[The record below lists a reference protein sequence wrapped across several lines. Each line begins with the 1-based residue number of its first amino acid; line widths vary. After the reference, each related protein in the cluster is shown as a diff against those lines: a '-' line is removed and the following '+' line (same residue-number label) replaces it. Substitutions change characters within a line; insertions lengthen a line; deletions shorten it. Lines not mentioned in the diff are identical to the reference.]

1 MKQTVKLFLFFL
13 IFFLVYSCATYDTAQ
28 LNNSITYKTDL
39 LGTNVFLIGDA
50 GFIENGTPSEVLNA
64 LNEKIKEA
72 KKEDILLFLGDNIYP
87 KGMPDSK
94 SDVHR
99 KEAEESLLAQLNV
112 AKKFK
117 GKVIFIPGNH
127 DWYSGVDGLREEE
140 KMVDDALGKNSFL
153 PEKGCPLNSYK
164 VSKDIIIIAVDS
176 EWYITDWDK
185 HPKINDNCEIKTRI
199 KFFEEFK
206 SLVNKNQGKTIILA
220 IHHPVFSNGNHGGQ
234 YAFNQY
240 GLPILNIPINVIRRA
255 SGIVPSDL
263 NFPLYREL
271 SNKITTV
278 LQEYKEDVILVSGH
292 EHNLQYVVHKNIPQ
306 IISGSGSKVNSVRHF
321 KNDTTTFG
329 YAGLGYA
336 VLNIQANKQQVSF
349 FDAKNQLINSKIIR
363 SNSKVENT
371 KNTFIFPSTLTVKA
385 SIYTDNKASKNKK
398 EHHYKNLYLK
408 KFDFKVVNLDTLYGG
423 LTPIKLGGGNQSVS
437 LRLEDKDG
445 KEYVMR
451 RLRKSA
457 TQFIQVKAFQ
467 ENYMKD
473 QFENTAAQHFL
484 MDFYTTA
491 YPFAALVTGNLS
503 DIVGVYHSNSEI
515 FYVPKQAALQHY
527 NETIGD
533 DLFMFEERSTKDFKH
548 LTSFGSPDDIV
559 STDEV
564 MNSLMK
570 DEKYQINHSQY
581 IKTRL
586 FDMWLGDWDRHEDQ
600 YRWATFKND
609 DGTVLFSPI
618 PRDRDQAFPKFDG
631 FLTQAT
637 TTLIPALRLMQSF
650 SNDIKNV
657 KTFNQVIY
665 KTDMMLINQS
675 NLNEWIEEATFLE
688 QHLTDDAIEKAFA
701 NFPDEFNDENIENIK
716 LNLKKR
722 RNHIASWAK
731 EYYNILNK
739 NAIIVGTD
747 KDDNF
752 EITRLENGN
761 TRIKVIRNKKNK
773 SNNDI
778 VYEKIFSPEITK
790 EVWLYGLDDNDHF
803 VVNGSGKAAIKILI
817 IGGQNKDTYTIEN
830 PSKIHIYDYK
840 SKKSIFEGENVKRT
854 LTNDYDINN
863 FDHHKFKHNL
873 RQILPS
879 IGYNP
884 DEGLKIGTLTHFT
897 KFNFENNPF
906 SQKHSIGLKYFTATN
921 GFEASYKGEFV
932 HVIGHLNLGIETLY
946 TTPAFSQNF
955 FGFGNETINLEDDL
969 DIEYYRTR
977 LEQFQVK
984 LSLIKHGSVGSLWN
998 ISVPFQYIKPNDN
1011 DNRFVEQLF
1020 SSEELKA
1027 KKFMGIET
1035 VYSFVNNNNNTFSTL
1050 GIEFNLVA
1058 GWKTNLEQSKQNYG
1072 YLSPSLKLN
1081 YPIVKNEILT
1091 LSTLWKGT
1099 VISNSKYEFY
1109 QASSIGGKDGLRGY
1123 RNERF
1128 SGKSSYYQNTDLRLN
1143 LFKFNAGLVPAKFG
1157 MFSGYDY
1164 GRVWLENEDSSKWH
1178 SSVGG
1183 GIFVNGA
1190 GLFTLQTSY
1199 FSSDDGGR
1207 FMFGLGF
1214 GL

>member
-1 MKQTVKLFLFFL
+1 LFLFIL
-13 IFFLVYSCATYDTAQ
+13 TFFFAYSCATYDKVP
-28 LNNSITYKTDL
+28 LNNSITNKIEV
-39 LGTNVFLIGDA
+39 LGTNFFLIGDA
-50 GFIENGTPSEVLNA
+50 GFIEKGRPSEALNA

-72 KKEDILLFLGDNIYP
+72 KKEDVLLFLGDNIYP
-87 KGMPDSK
+87 KGMPSSK
-94 SDVHR
+94 SAINR

-112 AKKFK
+112 AQIFK
-117 GKVIFIPGNH
+117 GKVLFISGNH
-127 DWYSGVDGLREEE
+127 DWYSGVDGLREQQ
-140 KMVDDALGKNSFL
+140 KMVEKALGKKSFL
-153 PEKGCPLNSYK
+153 PKNGCPLNSFK
-164 VSKDIIIIAVDS
+164 VLNNIIIITVDS

-185 HPKINDNCEIKTRI
+185 HPKMNDNCEIKTRT
-199 KFFEEFK
+199 KFIEEFK

-220 IHHPVFSNGNHGGQ
+220 MHHPIFSNGNHGGQ

-240 GLPILNIPINVIRRA
+240 GLPILNIPINIIRRT

-271 SNKITTV
+271 SNKITTI
-278 LQEYKEDVILVSGH
+278 LQEYKENVIVVSGH
-292 EHNLQYVVHKNIPQ
+292 EHNLQYVVYKNIPQ
-306 IISGSGSKVNSVRHF
+306 IISGSGSKVNPVRHF
-321 KNDTTTFG
+321 KNDTTTFE
-329 YAGLGYA
+329 YASLGYA
-336 VLNIQANKQQVSF
+336 ILNIQTDKQQVSF
-349 FDAKNQLINSKIIR
+349 FNAKNQFINSRIIR
-363 SNSKVENT
+363 ANSKAANS
-371 KNTFIFPSTLTVKA
+371 KNTFKFPSTPTVKA
-385 SIYTDNKASKNKK
+385 AIYTNAKASKNKK
-398 EHHYKNLYLK
+398 EHHYKDLYLK
-408 KFDFKVVNLDTLYGG
+408 KFEYQVVNLDTLYGG

-437 LRLEDKDG
+437 LRLEDKVG

-473 QFENTAAQHFL
+473 QFKNTAAERFL
-484 MDFYTTA
+484 MDFYTTS

-515 FYVPKQAALQHY
+515 FYVPKQPALQHY
-527 NETIGD
+527 NAIIGN
-533 DLFMFEERSTKDFKH
+533 DLFLFEERSTKDFKH
-548 LTSFGSPDDIV
+548 LASFGNPDDIV

-564 MNSLMK
+564 MNHLMK
-570 DEKYQINHSQY
+570 DEKYQIDHSQY

-600 YRWATFKND
+600 YRWATFKNA
-609 DGTVLFSPI
+609 DGTITYAPI

-637 TTLIPALRLMQSF
+637 TNLIPALRLMQSF
-650 SNDIKNV
+650 GSNIKNV

-675 NLNEWIEEATFLE
+675 SLKEWIAEANFLE
-688 QHLTDDAIEKAFA
+688 QHLTDAEIEKAFA
-701 NFPDEFNDENIENIK
+701 NFPSQLKDENIESIK
-716 LNLKKR
+716 SNLKKR
-722 RNHIASWAK
+722 RSHIISWAK
-731 EYYNILNK
+731 EYFTILNK
-739 NAIIVGTD
+739 NAIIIGTN
-747 KDDNF
+747 KDDTF
-752 EITRLENGN
+752 EITRLENGD

-773 SNNDI
+773 SDNDI

-790 EVWLYGLDDNDHF
+790 EIWLYGLNDKDHF
-803 VVNGSGKAAIKILI
+803 IVNGLGKATIKILI

-830 PSKIHIYDYK
+830 SSKIKIYDYK
-840 SKKSIFEGENVKRT
+840 SNKSIFEGEYVKRT
-854 LTNDYDINN
+854 LTDDYDIHN
-863 FDHHKFKHNL
+863 FNHHKFKHHL

-884 DEGLKIGTLTHFT
+884 DDGLRIGTLAHFT
-897 KFNFENNPF
+897 KFGFENNPF
-906 SQKHSIGLKYFTATN
+906 SQKHSVGLKYFTATN
-921 GFEASYKGEFV
+921 GFEVSYKGEFSKI
-932 HVIGHLNLGIETLY
+932 IGNFNLGLETMY

-955 FGFGNETINLEDDL
+955 FGFGNETVNLEDDL

-984 LSLIKHGSVGSLWN
+984 LSLIKRGSIGSLWN

-1011 DNRFVEQLF
+1011 NNRFVEQLF
-1020 SSEELKA
+1020 SSEELNA
-1027 KKFMGIET
+1027 KKFIGIET
-1035 VYSFVNNNNNTFSTL
+1035 TYSFLNKNNHAFSTL
-1050 GIEFNLVA
+1050 GIEFNLAA
-1058 GWKTNLEQSKQNYG
+1058 GWTTNLEQSKQNYA
-1072 YLSPSLKLN
+1072 YVSPSLQLN
-1081 YPIVKNEILT
+1081 YPIIGNEILT
-1091 LSTLWKGT
+1091 LSTLWKGNI
-1099 VISNSKYEFY
+1099 ISNSKYEFY
-1109 QASSIGGKDGLRGY
+1109 QASNIGGKEGLRGF

-1143 LFKFNAGLVPAKFG
+1143 VFKFNAGLVPAKFG
-1157 MFSGYDY
+1157 VFGGYDY
-1164 GRVWLENEDSSKWH
+1164 GRVWLSNNNSNKWH

>member
-13 IFFLVYSCATYDTAQ
+13 TFFLVYSCATYDSPQ
-28 LNNSITYKTDL
+28 LNNSIPDKINV
-39 LGTNVFLIGDA
+39 LGTNIFLIGDA
-50 GFIENGTPSEVLNA
+50 GFIENEKPSEA
-64 LNEKIKEA
+64 LNNLSKKINEA
-72 KKEDILLFLGDNIYP
+72 KNEDVLLFLGDNIYP

-94 SDVHR
+94 SAVNR
-99 KEAEESLLAQLNV
+99 KEAEESLQAQLNV
-112 AKKFK
+112 AQKFK
-117 GKVIFIPGNH
+117 GKVLFIPGNH
-127 DWYSGVDGLREEE
+127 DWYSGVDGLRDEE

-153 PEKGCPLNSYK
+153 PEKGCPLESYE
-164 VSKDIIIIAVDS
+164 VSKDIIIITVDS
-176 EWYITDWDK
+176 EWYITNWDK
-185 HPKINDNCEIKTRI
+185 HPKINDNCEIKTRA
-199 KFFEEFK
+199 KFIEEFK

-220 IHHPVFSNGNHGGQ
+220 MHHPVFSNGNHGGK

-240 GLPILNIPINVIRRA
+240 GLPILNIPINIIRRA

-263 NFPLYREL
+263 NFLLYREL
-271 SNKITTV
+271 SNKITTI
-278 LQEYKEDVILVSGH
+278 LQEYKEDVIIVSGH
-292 EHNLQYVVHKNIPQ
+292 EHNLQYAVHKNIPQ
-306 IISGSGSKVNSVRHF
+306 IISGSGSKVNPVRHF
-321 KNDTTTFG
+321 ENDSTAFG

-336 VLNIQANKQQVSF
+336 VLNIQPQQQVYF
-349 FDAKNQLINSKIIR
+349 FNAKNQLINSKIIR
-363 SNSKVENT
+363 ANSKAENT
-371 KNTFIFPSTLTVKA
+371 KNKFVFPSTPTLKA
-385 SIYTDNKASKNKK
+385 SIYTNHKASINKK
-398 EHHYKNLYLK
+398 EHHYKDLYLK
-408 KFDFKVVNLDTLYGG
+408 KFDFKVVNLDTLHGG

-437 LRLEDKDG
+437 LRMEDKEG

-473 QFENTAAQHFL
+473 QFENTVTERFL

-491 YPFAALVTGNLS
+491 YPFATLVTGNLS

-515 FYVPKQAALQHY
+515 FYVPKQVALQHY

-548 LTSFGSPDDIV
+548 LASFGNPDDIV

-570 DEKYQINHSQY
+570 DEKYKIDHSQY

-600 YRWATFKND
+600 YRWATFKNA
-609 DGTVLFSPI
+609 DGTVSFSPI

-637 TTLIPALRLMQSF
+637 TNLVPALRLMQSF
-650 SNDIKNV
+650 DGDIKNI

-675 NLNEWIEEATFLE
+675 SLKEWIEEATFLE
-688 QHLTDDAIEKAFA
+688 QQLTDDAIEKAFA
-701 NFPDEFNDENIENIK
+701 NFPEELKDENVESIK
-716 LNLKKR
+716 FNLKKR
-722 RNHIASWAK
+722 RSHIVSWAK
-731 EYYNILNK
+731 EYYTLLNK
-739 NAIIVGTD
+739 NAIIIGTD

-752 EITRLENGN
+752 EITRLENGD
-761 TRIKVIRNKKNK
+761 TRIKVIRNKKDK
-773 SNNDI
+773 TIKDI
-778 VYEKIFSPEITK
+778 VFEKIFSPEITK
-790 EVWLYGLDDNDHF
+790 EIWLYGLDDNDHF
-803 VVNGSGKAAIKILI
+803 VINGSGKATIKILI
-817 IGGQNKDTYTIEN
+817 IGGQNKDTYTVEN

-840 SKKSIFEGENVKRT
+840 SKESIFEGENIKRT
-854 LTNDYDINN
+854 LTDDYDINN
-863 FDHHKFKHNL
+863 FDHHKFKHNV
-873 RQILPS
+873 RQILPA

-884 DEGLKIGTLTHFT
+884 DEGVQIGTLTHFT

-921 GFEASYKGEFV
+921 GFEVSYKGEFADAT
-932 HVIGHLNLGIETLY
+932 GGLNLGIETLY

-955 FGFGNETINLEDDL
+955 FGFGNETVNLEDDL
-969 DIEYYRTR
+969 EIEYYRVR
-977 LEQFQVK
+977 LEQFYAK
-984 LSLIKHGSVGSLWN
+984 ISLIRKGRTGSLWN
-998 ISVPFQYIKPNDN
+998 ISVPFQYIKPNSN
-1011 DNRFVEQLF
+1011 DNRFAEQLF

-1035 VYSFVNNNNNTFSTL
+1035 AYSFVNNNNNAFPTL
-1050 GIEFNLVA
+1050 GIEFNFAA
-1058 GWKTNLEQSKQNYG
+1058 GWKTNLEQSKLNYA
-1072 YLSPSLKLN
+1072 YLSPSLQLN
-1081 YPIVKNEILT
+1081 YPIIKNEILT
-1091 LSTLWKGT
+1091 LSTLWKGNI
-1099 VISNSKYEFY
+1099 ISNSKYEFY

-1157 MFSGYDY
+1157 VFSGFDY
-1164 GRVWLENEDSSKWH
+1164 GRVWLENEDSSIWH

-1183 GIFVNGA
+1183 GIFANGA

-1214 GL
+1214 GF